1 MLLPNLCLNGRP
13 SLVKN
18 LIFHVFIWASANVF
32 FPLLVLG
39 HLVGNR
45 PLSMKQAAVFSS
57 TGIPCPHGRFSIPL
71 SKRLMPAGQIRTE
84 ECLILTV
91 TLRSHCRYG
100 SAWDGDLRCST
111 GYKLR
116 CVSVIMQMSSIEL
129 GRTLWAFLQRCW
141 HCIQSVS
148 RILCGA
154 TNGVNLC

>member
-18 LIFHVFIWASANVF
+18 LILHVFIWASANVLC
-32 FPLLVLG
+32 PLLVLG

-45 PLSMKQAAVFSS
+45 PLPMKQAAVFSS
-57 TGIPCPHGRFSIPL
+57 TGIPCPHGRFSILL

-84 ECLILTV
+84 ECLTLTV
-91 TLRSHCRYG
+91 TLRSHCRCG
-100 SAWDGDLRCST
+100 SAGDGDLRYST

-116 CVSVIMQMSSIEL
+116 CVSVIMQMSSIDL
-129 GRTLWAFLQRCW
+129 GRTLWSFLQRCW
-141 HCIQSVS
+141 HCTQSVS

-154 TNGVNLC
+154 TNGVNF